1 MDGEIKNAVI
11 YNKSISAFWVH
22 CWLNDN
28 NTRSGSDRPNASVKP
43 VVNYNFH
50 FSLLEFKQILQQL
63 DNVIMYFHRQLNE
76 LKSSFKSRFK
86 YSFFLIWVMLPKIPP
101 PPWCF

>member
-11 YNKSISAFWVH
+11 YNKSISAFRVH
-22 CWLNDN
+22 CWLNEN
-28 NTRSGSDRPNASVKP
+28 NTRSGSDRRVLLWKP
-43 VVNYNFH
+43 VVNHNFH

-76 LKSSFKSRFK
+76 L
-86 YSFFLIWVMLPKIPP
+86 
-101 PPWCF
+101 